1 MINTENIAAGQAI
14 PDEIK
19 TAEII
24 AGLTAQN
31 QLLAA
36 EIAELKH
43 QLAWFKRQLFGA
55 KSEKLIPSEDDSPQL
70 PGFEAAAPSEAPPA
84 QTVKT
89 HERKVREKS
98 GWNEIPPDLPR
109 EEVVIDVPEAD
120 REGMELIG
128 YEISERLARRET
140 RFFVKV
146 IKRAKYADKSDPLR
160 GVVTAPAA
168 VYRPVFAG
176 KR

>member
-1 MINTENIAAGQAI
+1 M

-19 TAEII
+19 TADII

-36 EIAELKH
+36 EIAELNH

-55 KSEKLIPSEDDSPQL
+55 KSEKADPVRRRFP
-70 PGFEAAAPSEAPPA
+70 AAARIRGGSAIRSASCANGKNPRTQGKGEVGIPGTKFHRICRA
-84 QTVKT
+84 
-89 HERKVREKS
+89 RKWSSTCRK
-98 GWNEIPPDLPR
+98 R
-109 EEVVIDVPEAD
+109 D

-140 RFFVKV
+140 QFFVKV

-160 GVVTAPAA
+160 GVLTAPAA